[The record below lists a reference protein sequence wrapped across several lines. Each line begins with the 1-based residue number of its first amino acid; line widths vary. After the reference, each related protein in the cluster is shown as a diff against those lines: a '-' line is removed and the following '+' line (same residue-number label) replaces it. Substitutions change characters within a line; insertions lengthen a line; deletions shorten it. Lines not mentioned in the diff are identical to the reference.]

1 MINIITACTTF
12 FNLTKS
18 SGFAKTPKKR
28 GAVCISADHPQNRSR
43 IDRFPI
49 NKISEVKKT
58 LRRINEMTKSP
69 KWWDG
74 SLDELKSII
83 MKKIGEFYKI
93 EKTDKGIVV
102 IKK

>member
-1 MINIITACTTF
+1 MMNIIIACTTF

-18 SGFAKTPKKR
+18 SGFARTPKKR

-58 LRRINEMTKSP
+58 LRRINEMTKAP

-74 SLDELKSII
+74 SLDELKNTI
-83 MKKIGEFYKI
+83 MKKIGDFYKVETKDNNI
-93 EKTDKGIVV
+93 TVT
-102 IKK
+102 KK